1 MGGKVVVAS
10 QAGIAI
16 RALSDIPDFLGAVV
30 GAEGLIL
37 TEPDLG
43 PAFFDLRSGLAGE
56 VLQKCTNYRVK
67 TALVMPDPA
76 AYGQRFS
83 ELAYEHASHNLIR
96 FVRTEA
102 EARAWLGME

>member
-1 MGGKVVVAS
+1 MSRIIVAS
-10 QAGIAI
+10 AAGISI
-16 RALSDIPDFLGAVV
+16 RALSDIADLLAAVFGAD
-30 GAEGLIL
+30 GLIL
-37 TEPDLG
+37 SEQDLG

-56 VLQKCTNYRVK
+56 VLQKLTNYRVK
-67 TALVMPDPA
+67 TALVLPDPS